1 MYGTSGG
8 IMTKIMMILCLVI
21 LASCA
26 HQRGPASIGGNPV
39 AYDSMA
45 LGNVKASA
53 VKRVSNQEVC
63 FDINL
68 QSKDVTPEQAKASN
82 WTLAWVDNQNQ
93 FHPIPTTQRDP
104 ASAPQGGAVVAPYGA
119 YTEYSNDFTSCVP
132 KAQFDNVKG
141 IVLTPKELPYAKK
154 DGLQLNWN

>member
-1 MYGTSGG
+1 
-8 IMTKIMMILCLVI
+8 MTKIMLFLCLVSLI
-21 LASCA
+21 GCA
-26 HQRGPASIGGNPV
+26 HQRGPASIDGNPV

-53 VKRVSNQEVC
+53 VKRANNQEVC

-68 QSKDVTPEQAKASN
+68 VAKDVKPEQAQASN
-82 WTLAWVDNQNQ
+82 WTMTWIDQNNQTHALA
-93 FHPIPTTQRDP
+93 ITQRDP

-119 YTEYSNDFTSCVP
+119 YNEYSNNFTTCAS
-132 KAQFDNVKG
+132 KAQFENVKG

-154 DGLQLNWN
+154 DGLKLTWNN